1 MHLKLLFFT
10 LLMTSFCFG
19 QTTLPVNG
27 SGKIEYSAVIQ
38 ADSTTAPQLFS
49 NAKQYFATA
58 FVSAKDVTQL
68 ADQDARTIVI
78 KYMIPVSWKSFG
90 ITQSGFVR
98 PTLTIQMKDG
108 KYRYSFTDF
117 LWDYQAGTMGK
128 HYTEP
133 LESKPGAVNAK
144 QWESIKEQ
152 TDQAIHS
159 FINQMTAALKTK
171 SDW

>member
-1 MHLKLLFFT
+1 
-10 LLMTSFCFG
+10 MTSFCFA
-19 QTTLPVNG
+19 QNTIPVNAA
-27 SGKIEYSAVIQ
+27 GKIEYTEVIQ
-38 ADSTTAPQLFS
+38 VDSAAAGQLFS

-68 ADQDARTIVI
+68 ADPDAKTIVV

-98 PTLTIQMKDG
+98 PVLTIQMKDG
-108 KYRYSFTDF
+108 KYRYSFTDL
-117 LWDYQAGTMGK
+117 LWDYQAGTMGR

-144 QWESIKEQ
+144 QWENIKDQ
-152 TDQAIHS
+152 TDLAIRQ
-159 FINQMTAALKTK
+159 FIEKLKRSMTAK